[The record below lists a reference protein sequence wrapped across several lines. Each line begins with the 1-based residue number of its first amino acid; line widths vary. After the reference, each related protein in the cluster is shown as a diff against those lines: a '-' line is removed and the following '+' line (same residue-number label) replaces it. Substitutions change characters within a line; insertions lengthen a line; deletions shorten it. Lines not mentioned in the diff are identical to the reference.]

1 MKKIIFL
8 LTIIGTIFMGCNP
21 IEDIYNDL
29 DAIEIPIAGS
39 AEYTLT
45 SENYTDDVDDGGLGL
60 NFTSFSSEDDAKAM
74 LPSFLSGLFPTWGE
88 GSAVIVGYDLFI
100 GNAEGVSDLTGAGV
114 YELTTADYA
123 ISGSDAFG
131 FYPDVD
137 PDDFIPGILDTAI
150 ASPVDGQL
158 VRADYDQYFN
168 DPEVGLADLV
178 FYDFAVGFEGWVI
191 VEESGVDE
199 VWTVQTGNVRGNGFF
214 GDQFANVEWL
224 VSPTVDLT
232 GESNLKFQ
240 ITQELDFAGDPSLLK
255 ILVSTDYSG
264 DVLTATWDEIIL
276 ANPATGDMASS
287 EDYDFSA
294 YDDQTINVAFKYT
307 SLADDPVTT
316 GVDEGDAGRWRIA
329 SLAIKTLGVSGD
341 ANNKGDYYTYDG
353 EWELADDVYYLSKAD
368 YDSMGEGSGLPGR
381 FNNFSSSTPAD
392 DYIPTFLSINDPFA
406 FGLEEDRIIVV
417 YKYFSTSCFCTQT
430 RGQAYTVIGGDWTP
444 HSSVISTSL
453 QFGHDGNTWV
463 PDNTIRYRF
472 TGADV
477 SFISNAFISIYPGP
491 ADNVG
496 FFGSFDRR
504 PSSSNYWSDD
514 MLLEAFNAL
523 LEGGGFVTAE
533 EQQYVLTYII
543 YNGSTVDES
552 MSLIKSGGEWIVNVD

>member
-1 MKKIIFL
+1 MKKTLFL
-8 LTIIGTIFMGCNP
+8 LAVVGALFVGCNP
-21 IEDIYNDL
+21 IEDIFDVI
-29 DAIEIPIAGS
+29 DAQVEPIVGS

-45 SENYTDDVDDGGLGL
+45 SEDYDELDLG
-60 NFTSFSSEDDAKAM
+60 FGSFSSLEDAKTI
-74 LPSFLSGLFPTWGE
+74 LPDFISGLYPHF
-88 GSAVIVGYDLFI
+88 GSGSSVLMGYDLYI
-100 GNAEGVSDLTGAGV
+100 GSAEGVSDFTGADT
-114 YELTTADYA
+114 YQLTTADYA
-123 ISGSDAFG
+123 TSGSDAFG

-137 PDDFIPGILDTAI
+137 PDDFIPGVLGTAI
-150 ASPVDGQL
+150 AGPVDGDIML
-158 VRADYDQYFN
+158 AKYDQYFN
-168 DPEVGLADLV
+168 DPVVGLANVV
-178 FYDFAVGFEGWVI
+178 FYDFAAGFEGWVI

-240 ITQELDFAGDPSLLK
+240 ITQELDFAGDTSLLK

-264 DVLTATWDEIIL
+264 DVLTATWDEITL
-276 ANPATGDMASS
+276 ANPATGTMAPS

-294 YDDQTINVAFKYT
+294 YDGETINVAFKYT
-307 SLADDPVTT
+307 SLADDPATV

-329 SLAIKTLGVSGD
+329 SLAIKTLGVTGD
-341 ANNKGDYYTYDG
+341 ANNKGDFYVYDG
-353 EWELADDVYYLSKAD
+353 DWEQADDVYYLSKAD
-368 YDSMGEGSGLPGR
+368 YDSMGENSGEPGR

-392 DYIPTFLSINDPFA
+392 AYIPTFLTINDPFA
-406 FGLEEDRIIVV
+406 FGQEEDRIIVV

-430 RGQAYTVIGGDWTP
+430 RGNAYTVIDGEWTP
-444 HSSVISTSL
+444 HSSVISTTL
-453 QFGHDGNTWV
+453 QFGHDGNSWV
-463 PDNTIRYRF
+463 PDNTIRYTL
-472 TGADV
+472 TGADI
-477 SFISNAFISIYPGP
+477 SFISGAFSTIYPGP

-523 LEGGGFVTAE
+523 LDNNDPSAQEG
-533 EQQYVLTYII
+533 QKYVLTFVTYI
-543 YNGSTVDES
+543 GSLADES
-552 MSLIKSGGEWIVNVD
+552 QSVIKTGGVWVYQ

>member
-1 MKKIIFL
+1 MKRIIYL
-8 LTIIGTIFMGCNP
+8 LAIIGVIVTGCNP
-21 IEDIYNDL
+21 IEDIYDDI
-29 DAIEIPIAGS
+29 DAQDNPVVGS

-45 SENYTDDVDDGGLGL
+45 SEDYDDLDLGFG
-60 NFTSFSSEDDAKAM
+60 NFGSEDDAKAI
-74 LPSFLSGLFPTWGE
+74 LPGFLNGLYPIWGE
-88 GSAVIVGYDLFI
+88 GSAVLVGYDLFI
-100 GNAEGVSDLTGAGV
+100 GSAEGVSDFTGAGE

-123 ISGSDAFG
+123 TSGSDAFG

-137 PDDFIPGILDTAI
+137 SDDFIPGILDAVI
-150 ASPVDGQL
+150 SSPIEGQL
-158 VRADYDQYFN
+158 IRADYDQYFN
-168 DPEVGLADLV
+168 DPVVGLADVV
-178 FYDFAVGFEGWVI
+178 FYDFAAGFEGWVI

-240 ITQELDFAGDPSLLK
+240 ITQELDFAGDPSLVK

-264 DVLTATWDEIIL
+264 DVLTATWDEITL
-276 ANPATGDMASS
+276 ANPATGTMAPS

-294 YDDQTINVAFKYT
+294 YDGQTINVAFKYT

-316 GVDEGDAGRWRIA
+316 GVDEGDAARWRIA
-329 SLAIKTLGVSGD
+329 SMAIKTLGVTGD
-341 ANNKGDYYTYDG
+341 ANNLGDYYTYDG
-353 EWELADDVYYLSKAD
+353 GWELADDVYYLSKAD

-430 RGQAYTVIGGDWTP
+430 RGNAYTVIGGDWTP

-463 PDNTIRYRF
+463 PDNTIRYTF

-477 SFISNAFISIYPGP
+477 AFISNAMITIYPGP

-504 PSSSNYWSDD
+504 SSSDNYWSND

-523 LEGGGFVTAE
+523 LEGGGFITAE
-533 EQQYVLTYII
+533 EQKYILTYVI

-552 MSLIKSGGEWIVNVD
+552 MSLIKLGGEWVVNEE